1 VPIVR
6 LPRLSA
12 AFATQLRLEW
22 KPRFCHQR
30 ERDGASHIRTSLT
43 PSENIVPKL
52 SLAHLTV
59 LPAKPLELIDL
70 AEAAGF
76 DAVGLRICPPLPGD
90 TITPVVGDIPLQR
103 ELKQRLSQTGISIMD
118 VEAFWLMPDT
128 SIDHLMPSFEVG
140 AALGA
145 RNILVV
151 GNDPERARL
160 IDRFGAFCKA
170 CAGFGLRPMLEFIPY
185 SQIRSLKDAHDVLTV
200 SGAANAGV
208 LVDALHLSRS
218 GGSPADIKHYP
229 PDLFTYVHLCD
240 APGLPPAAD
249 AIRSEAR
256 GGRSYPGE
264 GGLWLEEF
272 VMAFPEGT
280 PLAVEAPSAQH
291 GQLPLAGQAEL
302 AARLTRELL
311 EKIARDDR
319 RR

>member
-1 VPIVR
+1 M
-6 LPRLSA
+6 
-12 AFATQLRLEW
+12 
-22 KPRFCHQR
+22 
-30 ERDGASHIRTSLT
+30 
-43 PSENIVPKL
+43 PKL

-103 ELKQRLSQTGISIMD
+103 EIKQRLSQTGISIMD

-170 CAGFGLRPMLEFIPY
+170 CAGFGLRPMLEFIP
-185 SQIRSLKDAHDVLTV
+185 T
-200 SGAANAGV
+200 
-208 LVDALHLSRS
+208 
-218 GGSPADIKHYP
+218 
-229 PDLFTYVHLCD
+229 
-240 APGLPPAAD
+240 
-249 AIRSEAR
+249 AR
-256 GGRSYPGE
+256 Y
-264 GGLWLEEF
+264 
-272 VMAFPEGT
+272 
-280 PLAVEAPSAQH
+280 
-291 GQLPLAGQAEL
+291 
-302 AARLTRELL
+302 
-311 EKIARDDR
+311 DR
-319 RR
+319 